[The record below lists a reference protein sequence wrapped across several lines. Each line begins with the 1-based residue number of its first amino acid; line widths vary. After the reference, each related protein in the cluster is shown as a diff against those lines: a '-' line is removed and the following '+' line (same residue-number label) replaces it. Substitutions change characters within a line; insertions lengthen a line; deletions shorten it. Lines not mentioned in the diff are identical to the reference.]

1 MFQPSRILLIKPSSF
16 GDIIHGLP
24 VLAACKAHWPRAQID
39 WAVKREWVELL
50 AGHPMLRRVVFFPGT
65 ILAGARSWRSLRRA
79 GYDMVLDLQGLL
91 RSGLY
96 AAMTGCPVRV
106 GFHDS
111 REGSSWFYSHRI
123 EISNDV
129 VHAVDRGLEL
139 LRRIGVSGATTA
151 SFPIPD
157 GGNEQQWVN
166 ALWLRHRIG
175 AGETVC
181 LIHPSARWETKR
193 WPAARFAQ
201 LADALVAKEGIR
213 IIIVGSGSEA
223 SRTDEMAR
231 HMAQSA
237 VNLTGN
243 TDLLQLA
250 ALLRRSDLLVTNDSG
265 PMHLAAAVG
274 TPVVAIFGPTDPA
287 RVGPY
292 GAGHIVLRK
301 EVDCSRCSRRA
312 CVRDALCMKAIDVAE
327 VLESVRTIVNRAP
340 QHAASAGVGKRS

>member
-1 MFQPSRILLIKPSSF
+1 
-16 GDIIHGLP
+16 
-24 VLAACKAHWPRAQID
+24 
-39 WAVKREWVELL
+39 
-50 AGHPMLRRVVFFPGT
+50 
-65 ILAGARSWRSLRRA
+65 
-79 GYDMVLDLQGLL
+79 MVLDLQGLL

-96 AAMTGCPVRV
+96 AALTGCPVRI

-111 REGSSWFYSHRI
+111 REGSRWFYSHRI
-123 EISNDV
+123 EVSNAV

-139 LRRIGVSGATTA
+139 VRRIGVSGAA
-151 SFPIPD
+151 PPSFPIPD
-157 GGNEQQWVN
+157 GSKERQWVDL
-166 ALWLRHRIG
+166 LWRRHRIG
-175 AGETVC
+175 DRDAVC
-181 LIHPSARWETKR
+181 VIHPSARWETKR

-201 LADALVAKEGIR
+201 LADALAAKEGIR

-231 HMAQSA
+231 HIAQTA
-237 VNLTGN
+237 VDLTGK

-301 EVDCSRCSRRA
+301 EVDCSRCSRGS
-312 CVRDALCMKAIDVAE
+312 CVRDALCLKAVGVAE
-327 VLESVRTIVNRAP
+327 VLESVRTILSRAP
-340 QHAASAGVGKRS
+340 QPAASAGIGKLS